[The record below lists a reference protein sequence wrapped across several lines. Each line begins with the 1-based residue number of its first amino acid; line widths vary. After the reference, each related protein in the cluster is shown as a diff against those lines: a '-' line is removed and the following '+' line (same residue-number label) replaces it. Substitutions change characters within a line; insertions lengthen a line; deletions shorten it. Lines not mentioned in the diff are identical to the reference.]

1 MTTTTQRFT
10 LQAFLKLPQIEE
22 SPAWEFVDGY
32 VSQKLMPTAHHSIL
46 QKRLT
51 AAIDQV
57 DSPYEAFPEL
67 RCTLSNNSVVPD
79 ITVIHQ
85 NRVPSENIPISG
97 APDWIIEILSPEQST
112 TKLIAKI
119 QACLQEGTQL
129 GWLIDSTEHVVMVL
143 LPDRRLMLL
152 SNGDRL
158 PVLQD
163 LPLVL
168 TVDQVF
174 AWLQPSSK

>member
-1 MTTTTQRFT
+1 MTTTTRRLT
-10 LQAFLKLPQIEE
+10 LQDFLKLPQIEE

-32 VSQKLMPTAHHSIL
+32 VSQKTMPTAHHSIL

-67 RCTLSNNSVVPD
+67 RCILSDNSVVPD

-85 NRVPSENIPISG
+85 NRVPSDNLLISG
-97 APDWIIEILSPEQST
+97 APEWMIEILSPEQST

-129 GWLIDSTEHVVMVL
+129 GWLIDSTERLIMVL
-143 LPDRRLMLL
+143 LPDRRLTLL
-152 SNGDRL
+152 SNGDCL

>member
-1 MTTTTQRFT
+1 
-10 LQAFLKLPQIEE
+10 
-22 SPAWEFVDGY
+22 V
-32 VSQKLMPTAHHSIL
+32 
-46 QKRLT
+46 
-51 AAIDQV
+51 IDQA

-97 APDWIIEILSPEQST
+97 APEWIIEILSPEQST

-119 QACLQEGTQL
+119 QACLEEGTKL
-129 GWLIDSTEHVVMVL
+129 GWLIDSTERVIMVL
-143 LPDRRLMLL
+143 LPDRRLTLL
-152 SNGDRL
+152 SHGDHL
-158 PVLQD
+158 PVLQGT
-163 LPLVL
+163 PLAL

-174 AWLQPSSK
+174 AWLPPLQT